1 MKHIKIFTV
10 IWVAALTLTGCSKN
24 ETSTSNGDGTSSAQ
38 SAVSDN
44 SIDTSDTSGTTD
56 TNSSTA
62 STAENS
68 SAPESTTESSL
79 TSTSSAL
86 TSKPDEPKISD
97 ISSYRTDFDKMLD
110 VLNDFAYL
118 DWAICQPDNPY
129 YKEYAD
135 KSQTMIE
142 EEEYNGSTY
151 EIIYYKVTGGN
162 LQTEKQF
169 NNALDDV
176 LTESAKKTY
185 LNNTDRKNR
194 FKDGNLYLEEDRLDG
209 RGMGLSYIELNSVE
223 HPDENT
229 VIMNMTAVGDK
240 SDWGLDEDLRDAT
253 TVKFIKGDDG
263 KFRIDEYERHIPYY
277 FGLSNEIRYGDI
289 SLSLGNFDFVPC
301 LLPEDW

>member
-10 IWVAALTLTGCSKN
+10 ILAAALTLTGCSKN
-24 ETSTSNGDGTSSAQ
+24 ETSTTNSDETSAVAESSVETSSTE
-38 SAVSDN
+38 S
-44 SIDTSDTSGTTD
+44 TEE
-56 TNSSTA
+56 SS
-62 STAENS
+62 SV
-68 SAPESTTESSL
+68 PESTTESSL
-79 TSTSSAL
+79 TSTLSTTE
-86 TSKPDEPKISD
+86 TSEPEKPKVSD
-97 ISSYRTDFDKMLD
+97 KSKYRTDFDKMLD

-169 NNALDDV
+169 NNALNDV
-176 LTESAKKTY
+176 LTENAKQTY